1 MANERNETMQDREDN
16 HMLLNMLAGIGIG
29 VIVGAIAGMV
39 LAPKPGRETR
49 EELGAKIGDLGHK
62 VGDISER
69 VGKRVRSAVDAGRRV
84 VEDLETEQRGA

>member
-1 MANERNETMQDREDN
+1 MAYERNEIMEEREDN
-16 HMLLNMLAGIGIG
+16 HMLLNILAGIGIG
-29 VIVGAIAGMV
+29 VIVGAVAGMV
-39 LAPKPGRETR
+39 LAPKAGRETR
-49 EELGAKIGDLGHK
+49 EQLGAKIGDLGHK